1 MKRIDMLTE
10 EFKSK
15 YDRFMTGCDAL
26 EELKEWNLEEL
37 GEMDVFYQNELISV
51 ILRLIAAD
59 GEISGKE
66 AEYLNKCFGFAFS
79 AEELADVYETCREE
93 IGVPFG
99 ERFKK
104 GAEMMRAVNE
114 KLADAYRELLRLVCD
129 IIIESDGVV
138 ERSEIEE
145 AKDLKQLLE

>member
-1 MKRIDMLTE
+1 MNRIDALTE

-26 EELKEWNLEEL
+26 EELKEWDLEEL
-37 GEMDVFYQNELISV
+37 GEMDVFYQNELLSV

-66 AEYLNKCFGFAFS
+66 AEYLNKCFGFSFS
-79 AEELADVYETCREE
+79 AEELADVYEACREE
-93 IGVPFG
+93 IGAPFG

-129 IIIESDGVV
+129 VIIESDGVV

-145 AKDLKQLLE
+145 AKGLKQLLE